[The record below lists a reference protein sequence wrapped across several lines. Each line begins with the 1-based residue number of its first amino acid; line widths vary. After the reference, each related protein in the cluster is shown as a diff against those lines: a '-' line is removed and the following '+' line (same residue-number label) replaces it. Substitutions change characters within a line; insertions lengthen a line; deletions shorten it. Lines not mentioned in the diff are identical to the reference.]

1 MNPHELAVRNWR
13 IVFLIWFVL
22 LATAT
27 HLPQPIPTDNPT
39 FVSPD
44 KLLHF
49 ICFGMLAFCLIG
61 TEWIKSPLRCWL
73 VLAAWAIVD
82 EITQDLLPL
91 NRAFSSEDLIAGELG
106 IAAIMCWSGALGKE
120 STKKIKEEVTAILA
134 VPKNW
139 FQLGCIGFIVTAF
152 LFVSIWFFLREF
164 FGEQYSSLAFC
175 VAFLTGLLCVL
186 CIIIIKGNLQIE
198 SRVLLKS
205 MVPWLIGTIGIASM
219 TGFLFNNVSINV
231 SVVVLAMLVVGFR
244 IAWNRAT

>member
-106 IAAIMCWSGALGKE
+106 IAAIMCWSGALGKV
-120 STKKIKEEVTAILA
+120 STKKIKEEVAAILA
-134 VPKNW
+134 IPKNW
-139 FQLGCIGFIVTAF
+139 FQLGCIGFIVTVF
-152 LFVSIWFFLREF
+152 LFASIWFFLREF

>member
-61 TEWIKSPLRCWL
+61 IEWIKSPFRCWL

-120 STKKIKEEVTAILA
+120 STKKIKEEVAAILA
-134 VPKNW
+134 IPKNW
-139 FQLGCIGFIVTAF
+139 FQLGCIGFIVTVF
-152 LFVSIWFFLREF
+152 LFASIWFFLREF
-164 FGEQYSSLAFC
+164 FGEQYSSLAFF